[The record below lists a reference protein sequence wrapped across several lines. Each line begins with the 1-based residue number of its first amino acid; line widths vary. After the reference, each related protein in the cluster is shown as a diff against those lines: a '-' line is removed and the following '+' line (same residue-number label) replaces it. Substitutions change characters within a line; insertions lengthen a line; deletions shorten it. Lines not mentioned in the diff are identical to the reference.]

1 MRRWNRLVESGPF
14 VHGEYLHKGET
25 DEEFT

>member
-1 MRRWNRLVESGPF
+1 MRRWNWLVESGPF
-14 VHGEYLHKGET
+14 AHGEYLHKGET